1 MLRTHF
7 RLAPICALFLGLVL
21 NFYASALRAGA
32 GTTSDNFL
40 DIGVGARPA
49 AMGNAYLALADDAN
63 SVQWNPAGLAR
74 LDYPEVT
81 FMHLAYFAD
90 INYEYL
96 GVGVPWHGQ
105 GLGFGLTWLNVPPFN
120 STLDPNA
127 EEGSASSY
135 SLALGYAVNLSP
147 RLQVGVT
154 VRSLLENLA
163 SNSSI
168 GGSLDAGAT
177 FTPWGRNLSLAV
189 VAQNLGV
196 DSGFAGVS
204 DPLPINLRFG
214 AAYSLFDRS
223 NVRFVNL
230 VLDVGKSLDDKFT
243 YNVGGEWWLFHT
255 LALRA
260 GYTMS
265 EGGQDFSSSDPNAP
279 ANFTAGLGFQF
290 NAADI
295 DYAFVP
301 YGELGVTNRL
311 SLSWKFGYTP
321 VEVDKET
328 LMQNSPKF
336 SKSEEGGSAG
346 VAFSIDSSKDM
357 HGAAVKA
364 WSVEIDDEDG
374 RVVRTLWGEGAV
386 PQGLVW
392 DMKDADGNPVD
403 GSKSYKY
410 GITLRDW
417 DGHSVHSSGFIAKE
431 IRPKEMMSSLPNYDP
446 ASGGLVFKPKSS
458 MSVDVKEWKL
468 NIRDQEG
475 NILKT
480 ITGTGAI
487 PKTLVWNPT
496 GSAAAGSTN
505 LLAGRTIAAIKYDL
519 EIKDTQ
525 DHATVVSDQVR
536 FAMGQAQQETY
547 HLPLPIREF
556 KVNKGNEILVA
567 ALPDLTSAQPGF
579 AGAAPFVMPVPK
591 AGEIRSWRLDILD
604 RQGRVLRS
612 FKGESGPPDNIFWD
626 GMDDSG
632 ILVKNPEQATFRFAV
647 LGSQGLADT
656 TARRSIRNPFTIAT
670 ANGSITKIS
679 GIWFRFLDTD
689 IQDSVLGKLKE
700 VAVLLRRNSKV
711 QVTIQGHAWDE
722 GTPPE
727 ALRLSQD
734 RADTVLRY
742 LIEDEGLTPRNVS
755 SIGYGDA
762 MPLLDAHNADA
773 DSKNRR
779 VEVIIVSK

>member
-1 MLRTHF
+1 MLHAQSRI
-7 RLAPICALFLGLVL
+7 AWIYALLLGLIVT
-21 NFYASALRAGA
+21 FYASQAKAGA

-40 DIGVGARPA
+40 NIGVGARPA

-63 SVQWNPAGLAR
+63 AIQWNPAGLAR

-127 EEGSASSY
+127 EQGSASSY

-163 SNSSI
+163 STSSI

-177 FTPWGRNLSLAV
+177 FTPWGRNLALAV

-204 DPLPINLRFG
+204 DPLPIDLRFG
-214 AAYSLFDRS
+214 AAYSVFDSS
-223 NVRFVNL
+223 NVRFLNL
-230 VLDVGKSLDDKFT
+230 VLDLGKSLDDKFL
-243 YNVGGEWWLFHT
+243 YNAGAEWWLFHT

-260 GYTMS
+260 GYMMS
-265 EGGQDFSSSDPNAP
+265 EGGQDFSNSDPNAP
-279 ANFTAGLGFQF
+279 ANFTAGLGFRF
-290 NAADI
+290 NALQL

-311 SLSWKFGYTP
+311 SASWKFGYTP
-321 VEVDKET
+321 IEVDKEAV
-328 LMQNSPKF
+328 LQASPKF
-336 SKSEEGGSAG
+336 SGEAGGAQG
-346 VAFSIDSSKDM
+346 VAFAVDASKAM
-357 HGAAVKA
+357 HGAAVKE
-364 WSVEIDDEDG
+364 WSVQISDENG
-374 RVVRTLWGEGAV
+374 RVVRTLFGEGSV

-403 GSKSYKY
+403 GTQSFKY

-417 DGHSVHSSGFIAKE
+417 DGHSVHSSGFIARE
-431 IRPKEMMSSLPNYDP
+431 IRPKEMMSSMPNYDP

-458 MSVDVKEWKL
+458 MNVDVKEWKL

-487 PKTLVWNPT
+487 PKNLVWNPV
-496 GSAAAGSTN
+496 GSGAAGTSN

-519 EIKDTQ
+519 EIKDNQ

-536 FAMGQAQQETY
+536 FAMGQVQQEAY

-567 ALPDLTSAQPGF
+567 ALPDLTSAQPGY

-591 AGEIRSWRLDILD
+591 AGDIRSWRLDIMD

-612 FKGESGPPDNIFWD
+612 FKGGPGVPENIFWD
-626 GMDDSG
+626 GMDDNG
-632 ILVKNPEQATFRFAV
+632 ILVKNPEQASFRFAV

-656 TARRSIRNPFTIAT
+656 TARRSVRNPFTLAT

-689 IQDSVLGKLKE
+689 IQESVLGKLKE
-700 VAVLLRRNSKV
+700 VAAMLRRDPKV

-722 GTPPE
+722 GAPAE

-762 MPLLDAHNADA
+762 MPLVDAHDADA